1 MKGLLPVTGGKAC
14 ANVGVGGEE
23 GVKVD
28 ALGGEDA
35 LSGDDVE
42 DVTDGDGSR
51 FAVGLAEGEERGGM
65 VQWLCR
71 GQGGGWRVP
80 SLRASTMV
88 KMASPPP
95 TSTTPII
102 SAAPEQRMP
111 AACVCSSCA
120 FRQR

>member
-35 LSGDDVE
+35 LTGDDVE

-51 FAVGLAEGEERGGM
+51 FAVGLAEGEEE
-65 VQWLCR
+65 
-71 GQGGGWRVP
+71 GWFDGFVEVGVEGAVVEGVDDGEDGVAATD
-80 SLRASTMV
+80 LDDADHLGRAG
-88 KMASPPP
+88 
-95 TSTTPII
+95 
-102 SAAPEQRMP
+102 AAD
-111 AACVCSSCA
+111 AGCVCV
-120 FRQR
+120 